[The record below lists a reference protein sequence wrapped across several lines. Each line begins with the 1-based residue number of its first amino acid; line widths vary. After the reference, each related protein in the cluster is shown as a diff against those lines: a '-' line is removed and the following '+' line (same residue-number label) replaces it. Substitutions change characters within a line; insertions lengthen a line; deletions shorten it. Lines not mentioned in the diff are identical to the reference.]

1 MPSDLTPEFLSL
13 GDAKSR
19 VGGLRDAGGP
29 PAGTDFRLVKLI
41 TWNLAG
47 RTRDLADQAAALA
60 RQEPDLVCLQEVRPS
75 TAPYLGEALAGV
87 ALEHVADSSR
97 FRNGRRLYNLT
108 ASRWP
113 VVELPAIA
121 APFPERVLSLV
132 VEHPDGLLELHN
144 AHIPSAR
151 SRGFIKVETCEA
163 IHERLARPSDRRRI
177 LCGDFNLPRAETVD
191 GEVITFA
198 VDHPE
203 FLERWDAAERSI
215 LPGLAE
221 WGFADA
227 FRALHGFERQ
237 DASWVLHTR
246 SRRKAG
252 LRIDHVLAS
261 ETLRPRWCDYH
272 HGWREEGLSDH
283 SGLEV
288 IFDGAVS
295 A

>member
-1 MPSDLTPEFLSL
+1 
-13 GDAKSR
+13 
-19 VGGLRDAGGP
+19 
-29 PAGTDFRLVKLI
+29 
-41 TWNLAG
+41 
-47 RTRDLADQAAALA
+47 
-60 RQEPDLVCLQEVRPS
+60 VRPS
-75 TAPYLGEALAGV
+75 TAPRLRRTLADVG
-87 ALEHVADSSR
+87 LEHAADSSQ

-113 VVELPAIA
+113 LVELPAIPG
-121 APFPERVLSLV
+121 PFPERVLSTV
-132 VEHPDGLLELHN
+132 VELPGDLLELHN

-163 IHERLARPSDRRRI
+163 IHERLARPSDRHRI
-177 LCGDFNLPRAETVD
+177 LCGDLNLPRAETLD

-198 VDHPE
+198 EDHPE

-221 WGFADA
+221 WGLADA

-237 DASWVLHTR
+237 DVSWVLHTR
-246 SRRKAG
+246 RRRKGG

-261 ETLRPRWCDYH
+261 EFLRPRWSDYH
-272 HGWREEGLSDH
+272 HGWRERGLSDH

-288 IFDGAVS
+288 IFEPPAGAHPEGQ
-295 A
+295 AET

>member
-1 MPSDLTPEFLSL
+1 
-13 GDAKSR
+13 
-19 VGGLRDAGGP
+19 
-29 PAGTDFRLVKLI
+29 
-41 TWNLAG
+41 
-47 RTRDLADQAAALA
+47 
-60 RQEPDLVCLQEVRPS
+60 VRPS
-75 TAPYLGEALAGV
+75 TAPYLGETLAGV
-87 ALEHVADSSR
+87 GLEHVADSSP

-198 VDHPE
+198 ADHPE

-252 LRIDHVLAS
+252 LRLDHVLAS
-261 ETLRPRWCDYH
+261 DTLRPVWCDYH
-272 HGWREEGLSDH
+272 HGWREQGLSDH

>member
-1 MPSDLTPEFLSL
+1 
-13 GDAKSR
+13 
-19 VGGLRDAGGP
+19 
-29 PAGTDFRLVKLI
+29 
-41 TWNLAG
+41 
-47 RTRDLADQAAALA
+47 
-60 RQEPDLVCLQEVRPS
+60 VRPS
-75 TAPYLGEALAGV
+75 TAPYLGKALADVG
-87 ALEHVADSSR
+87 LEHVTDSSR
-97 FRNGRRLYNLT
+97 FRNGRRLFNLT

-163 IHERLARPSDRRRI
+163 IHERLARPSDRHRI
-177 LCGDFNLPRAETVD
+177 LCGDFNLPRAETVE

-198 VDHPE
+198 ADHPD
-203 FLERWDAAERSI
+203 LAERWDAAERSI

-221 WGFADA
+221 WGLEDA

-246 SRRKAG
+246 SYRKAG

-261 ETLRPRWCDYH
+261 DTLRPLWCDYH
-272 HGWREEGLSDH
+272 HGWREQGLSDH
-283 SGLEV
+283 SGLEA